1 MSYKGFNNKL
11 LYYKMLGYKLSVP
24 HWESTR
30 DTWQGNRSSI
40 VHTSYK
46 EGGWHNTKGLAS
58 ENWTLPSPHMAHT
71 CTGY

>member
-1 MSYKGFNNKL
+1 MSYKGFKKL

-30 DTWQGNRSSI
+30 DIWQRNGSSI

-46 EGGWHNTKGLAS
+46 
-58 ENWTLPSPHMAHT
+58 
-71 CTGY
+71 